1 MLQSSKQHTDILRW
15 VTFVAAAGV
24 QNTKHK
30 TILKTNEGTIQ
41 TEDVQ
46 IVYEYNEICGQIN
59 VDVLAYKQEAK
70 NCVNLNFRTL
80 LNKIKISQYST
91 QSSIE
96 INKLILKTKY
106 HLPSV

>member
-1 MLQSSKQHTDILRW
+1 MGNFRGSSWRIK
-15 VTFVAAAGV
+15 
-24 QNTKHK
+24 NK
-30 TILKTNEGTIQ
+30 TILKTNEGTIR
-41 TEDVQ
+41 TENVQ

-70 NCVNLNFRTL
+70 NCVNLIFRTL
-80 LNKIKISQYST
+80 SINKIKISHYST

-96 INKLILKTKY
+96 IHKLIILKTKY

>member
-1 MLQSSKQHTDILRW
+1 MGNFRGSSWR
-15 VTFVAAAGV
+15 
-24 QNTKHK
+24 TKHK

-41 TEDVQ
+41 TEHVQ

-80 LNKIKISQYST
+80 LNKIKISHYST
-91 QSSIE
+91 QLSIE
-96 INKLILKTKY
+96 INKLIILKTKY